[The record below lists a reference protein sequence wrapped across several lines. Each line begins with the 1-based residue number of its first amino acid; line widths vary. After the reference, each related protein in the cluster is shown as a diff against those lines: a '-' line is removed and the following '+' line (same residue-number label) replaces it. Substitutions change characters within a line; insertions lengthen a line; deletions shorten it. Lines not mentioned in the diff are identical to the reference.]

1 MTDQSLSAAYGGP
14 ILPPISSANSASRVS
29 IHSLVCIEPSVHSDY
44 CPAIPSAVNISS
56 PPYSYATAISSDL
69 SPSAGKGSGCTGTG
83 GCPDN
88 PPVFGVL
95 TQLSSPETPR
105 LQSQE
110 GAVYGTLP
118 HVQYRNE
125 EQESQRRNALGD
137 TCHQLASYVT
147 HPLHQESL
155 QLQTKVVPRSQHP
168 IQKLRTAAPWTRR
181 RGKKHRCEFENCGR
195 EFTRLRYDAT
205 TADSRGLLIFTAKLS
220 HRLIFSDGFCV
231 LPYLVILFGHVAT

>member
-1 MTDQSLSAAYGGP
+1 MTDQYLSGAYGGP

-44 CPAIPSAVNISS
+44 CPTIPSAVDISS

-69 SPSAGKGSGCTGTG
+69 SPNADKGSGGIGAG

-110 GAVYGTLP
+110 GSVYGTLP
-118 HVQYRNE
+118 HVQHHND
-125 EQESQRRNALGD
+125 EQESQRRTALGE
-137 TCHQLASYVT
+137 TCHQLPSYVT
-147 HPLHQESL
+147 HPLPQEPL
-155 QLQTKVVPRSQHP
+155 QYQSKVVPRSQHP

-195 EFTRLRYDAT
+195 EFTRLRYDA
-205 TADSRGLLIFTAKLS
+205 ADARGLLVFPAELL
-220 HRLIFSDGFCV
+220 HRLKISDGCCV
-231 LPYLVILFGHVAT
+231 FPYLIILLGHVAT